1 MVCAFSAGDTSPAE
15 STLSTS
21 GALKS
26 APPGMGSR
34 PMTAGSTAI
43 EPRGETRELT
53 PCTRSSI
60 TPVTDIW
67 LLSQMTWKTMTT
79 SSSVSVEV
87 RPAQATRA
95 ASDRDSPD
103 QNASSSAPAQTESV
117 SSFRMRLSTSMK
129 ASEPSTLTMTGALSR
144 RWNMVRL
151 QGQVTERAIVAAGRA
166 DGQRP

>member
-1 MVCAFSAGDTSPAE
+1 MVCAFSAGATSPAE

-43 EPRGETRELT
+43 EARGETRELT

-60 TPVTDIW
+60 TPVADIW
-67 LLSQMTWKTMTT
+67 LLSQITWKTMTT
-79 SSSVSVEV
+79 SSRVSVEE

-95 ASDRDSPD
+95 VSATESPD
-103 QNASSSAPAQTESV
+103 HSASNSAPAQTETV
-117 SSFRMRLSTSMK
+117 SSFRKRLSTSMK
-129 ASEPSTLTMTGALSR
+129 ASEPSTLTMTGALET
-144 RWNMVRL
+144 RWNMRRL
-151 QGQVTERAIVAAGRA
+151 RGR
-166 DGQRP
+166 